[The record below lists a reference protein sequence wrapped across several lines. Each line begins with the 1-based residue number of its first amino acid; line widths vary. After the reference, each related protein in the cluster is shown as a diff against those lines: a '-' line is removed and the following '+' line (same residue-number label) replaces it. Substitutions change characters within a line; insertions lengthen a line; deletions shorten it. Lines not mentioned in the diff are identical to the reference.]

1 MGREKVFQQQM
12 MLQNCNLSAS
22 RKKAMTAVG
31 FGLPTGVNWYAFTK
45 DDSILFH
52 GVQQFNDFILL
63 VGGAPIYE
71 EGAIIGDIGI
81 SGGHYKQDEACYLAA
96 MKVLIGN

>member
-12 MLQNCNLSAS
+12 MLLNCNLSAS
-22 RKKAMTAVG
+22 RKKVMTAVG

-52 GVQQFNDFILL
+52 RVQQFNDFFCW
-63 VGGAPIYE
+63 VE
-71 EGAIIGDIGI
+71 E
-81 SGGHYKQDEACYLAA
+81 QPYLRR
-96 MKVLIGN
+96 VP